1 MEAVQKIINENSE
14 SQELQYDIEVA
25 IEDIF
30 DYIKHLMR
38 DAQQKKAKEF
48 AFSHISETV
57 GFCLKD
63 FRQKVLPVKFREGQK
78 DYGKRGMSPHN
89 DVFFTK

>member
-14 SQELQYDIEVA
+14 NQELQYDIEVA

-57 GFCLKD
+57 RFWMKD
-63 FRQKVLPVKFREGQK
+63 FSKKVLTVKFCEG
-78 DYGKRGMSPHN
+78 
-89 DVFFTK
+89 

>member
-1 MEAVQKIINENSE
+1 
-14 SQELQYDIEVA
+14 
-25 IEDIF
+25 
-30 DYIKHLMR
+30 MR

-57 GFCLKD
+57 GLCLKD
-63 FRQKVLPVKFREGQK
+63 FSQKVLPVKFREGQK
-78 DYGKRGMSPHN
+78 DYGKRGMSLH